1 MVHSRVLRGVLAAV
15 LVLAALVGVPR
26 RAAASDN
33 LEYIIP
39 AAVTGVVA
47 VIVIVAIVM
56 ADDDEPE
63 MDLTQAGLDI
73 GPPREGLRLAPDCAP
88 TAAGRPLLC
97 W

>member
-1 MVHSRVLRGVLAAV
+1 MVHRVLRGL
-15 LVLAALVGVPR
+15 LVGMLLLATVMVAPR

-47 VIVIVAIVM
+47 IIVIVAIVM
-56 ADDDEPE
+56 ADRTEPE
-63 MDLTQAGLDI
+63 MDFTAVRLDY
-73 GPPREGLRLAPDCAP
+73 GPPAEGIKLALDCP
-88 TAAGRPLLC
+88 MTAAGRPLLC

>member
-1 MVHSRVLRGVLAAV
+1 MVRKAFRSLLAAAL
-15 LVLAALVGVPR
+15 LVAAVSVVPR
-26 RAAASDN
+26 RAAADDN

-47 VIVIVAIVM
+47 VIVIVAILM
-56 ADDDEPE
+56 ADRTDPDMDFTASRLDYEPPSGGVK
-63 MDLTQAGLDI
+63 LALDC
-73 GPPREGLRLAPDCAP
+73 PM

>member
-1 MVHSRVLRGVLAAV
+1 MVRKIVVGVLATA
-15 LVLAALVGVPR
+15 LVVAALTAPR

-47 VIVIVAIVM
+47 VIVIVAILM
-56 ADDDEPE
+56 ADHSEPE
-63 MDLTQAGLDI
+63 YGLTDAGFPAP
-73 GPPREGLRLAPDCAP
+73 PPRDGLKLAPDCAP